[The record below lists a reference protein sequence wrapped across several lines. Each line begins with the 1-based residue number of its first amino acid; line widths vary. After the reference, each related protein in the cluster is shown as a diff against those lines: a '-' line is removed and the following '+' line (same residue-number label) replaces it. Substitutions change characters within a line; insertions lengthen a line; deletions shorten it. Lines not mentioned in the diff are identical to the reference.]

1 MRTLLSNLVLFLLV
15 SFPLY
20 GREKVVITG
29 STTLYPI
36 ISELSEK
43 YMDNNP
49 EVSITCAST
58 GSGVGILSVIN
69 GTADIGNASRKIK
82 AKEIKLADEAGK
94 KLEEIVIAA
103 DGIVLVT
110 HKENK
115 IKNLTL
121 EQVCEIYSGSI
132 ANWKEIDGQDK
143 PIVIF
148 SRDASSGTFDVFKK
162 KVLKKNKLSDKAIYL
177 ASNKS
182 VRDAVRETEY
192 SIGYIS
198 YGYVNETVRS
208 IKIDGVDP
216 SIKNIH
222 SSEYPLSRKL
232 YIYTNNPSEICRKF
246 IDYVLSEE
254 GQAFIKKL
262 GMIPVLWD

>member
-1 MRTLLSNLVLFLLV
+1 MRTLLNQMLIFLLV

-20 GREKVVITG
+20 AREKVRITG

-49 EVSITCAST
+49 EVSISCSST

-82 AKEIKLADEAGK
+82 AKEEKLAQEKGK
-94 KLEEIVIAA
+94 ALEEIIIAA
-103 DGIVLVT
+103 DGIVIIT
-110 HKENK
+110 HKDNK
-115 IKNLTL
+115 IRNLTT
-121 EQVCEIYSGSI
+121 EQINKIYSGEI
-132 ANWKEIDGQDK
+132 TNWKGVGGHDK

-162 KVLKKNKLSDKAIYL
+162 RIMGKDKLTESAIFL

-198 YGYVNETVRS
+198 FGYVNETVRTV
-208 IKIDGVDP
+208 KVNGVEP

-222 SSEYPLSRKL
+222 SSAYPLSRKL
-232 YIYTNNPSEICRKF
+232 YIYTYRPSTICRKF
-246 IDYVLSEE
+246 IDYVLSEQ
-254 GQAFIKKL
+254 GQDYIRKL
-262 GMIPVLWD
+262 GMIPVLHK